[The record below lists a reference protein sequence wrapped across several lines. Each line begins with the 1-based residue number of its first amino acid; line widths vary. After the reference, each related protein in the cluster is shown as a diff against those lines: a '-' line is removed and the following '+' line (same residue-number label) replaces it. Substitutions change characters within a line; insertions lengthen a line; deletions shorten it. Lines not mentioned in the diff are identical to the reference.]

1 VGDMAEVR
9 CECGFTD
16 DSLVMGVGL
25 AGVVLTP
32 VSCRTCGVIHSIRTE
47 DLFGAAGSADGEP
60 RAVRS
65 VADGCPEC
73 GGKVSAITAKG
84 GPCPR
89 CGRRLRIEFVGL
101 SD

>member
-1 VGDMAEVR
+1 MAEVR

-16 DSLVMGVGL
+16 DSLVMGMGMSGL
-25 AGVVLTP
+25 ARTA
-32 VSCRTCGVIHSIRTE
+32 VSCRTCGVIHSIVTE
-47 DLFGAAGSADGEP
+47 DLFGAERAADDEP
-60 RAVRS
+60 IEVRS

-73 GGKVSAITAKG
+73 GGTVSAITAKG

-101 SD
+101 WD

>member
-1 VGDMAEVR
+1 VGGMAEVR

-16 DSLVMGVGL
+16 DSLDMGMGRS
-25 AGVVLTP
+25 GVARTS
-32 VSCRTCGVIHSIRTE
+32 VSCRTCGVIHSIVTE
-47 DLFGAAGSADGEP
+47 DLFGAAGAADGEP
-60 RAVRS
+60 CTVRS

-73 GGKVSAITAKG
+73 GGKVSAITARG